1 MMNNPTAALNVW
13 LMVGTVILGLALLAL
28 AGWLTYRLISGTGR
42 TGGNQTELDGLS
54 RQLAAGDMSVDQYQT
69 AVSTL
74 AGSTA
79 SRAPRSTWTITALV
93 AAATALVVGLGAL
106 FVGGAVVSQAMPIR
120 AIATV
125 GGLASGMG
133 GGMGGSGMGGSSRT
147 GGGMGM
153 GSARTDTATAL
164 AACPTAVTTGAQ
176 AVFTADGMVM
186 GSGMGHASLTPSQAT
201 VPAGKVTVTLVNAG
215 GQPHELVVL
224 PLAPGQQVGARTVGA
239 DDKVSETGALG
250 EVHPV
255 CPTAGDE
262 GDTPAGGI
270 SQVTLDLPA
279 GTYEVVC
286 NLPGHYASGMY
297 ARLVVA

>member
-1 MMNNPTAALNVW
+1 MMNNLITAPNVW
-13 LMVGTVILGLALLAL
+13 LMVGAVMFGLALLSL
-28 AGWLTYRLISGTGR
+28 AGWLTYRLIAGTGR
-42 TGGNQTELDGLS
+42 DGGHQAELDGLS
-54 RQLAAGDMSVDQYQT
+54 NRLAMGDLTVDQYQE

-74 AGSTA
+74 TGSTA

-93 AAATALVVGLGAL
+93 ATATALVVGLGAL
-106 FVGGAVVSQAMPIR
+106 FVGGAVASQAMPMS
-120 AIATV
+120 AVAMN
-125 GGLASGMG
+125 GGLAGGMRDGMG
-133 GGMGGSGMGGSSRT
+133 GTGMRGRSST
-147 GGGMGM
+147 GGEMGM
-153 GSARTDTATAL
+153 GSARNDTASAL

-201 VPAGKVTVTLVNAG
+201 VQAGKVTVTLVNAG
-215 GQPHELVVL
+215 GQAHELVVL
-224 PLAPGQQVGARTVGA
+224 PLGAEQQVGARAVGA

-255 CPTAGDE
+255 CPAAAAE